1 MPLEEYARKRKFSA
15 TPEPSPA
22 TPKRHARDSAAP
34 LFCVQRHDASRL
46 HYDFRLEVDGVLA
59 SWAVPKGPSMDPARK
74 ALAVH
79 VEDHPYDYATF
90 EGIIPEGNYGAGSV
104 MLWDIGSYDVL
115 GDATAQEQ
123 IARGDFKFALHG
135 HKLNGSFALV
145 RMKPRPNSR
154 GKQEEW
160 LLIKKPD
167 EFAVAGWDVENFAS
181 SAATQRSQEKI
192 AAGEQATPLE
202 ELEGVRKTAL
212 PKHISPMLAT
222 LGTKPPL
229 GSQWIYEVK
238 LDGVRAICTIEDG
251 KLRIE
256 SRNGN
261 RCEQQYPELADL
273 PSAIDAERAVLDGE
287 IVVLDEKGVSHFEL
301 IQPRIS
307 TKGSAIGSLTKTNPV
322 RLFLFDVLYL
332 DGYDMRG
339 VALSHR
345 KEQLTRVVTET
356 DKVRVSGLFDVPGDQ
371 MMEAARQLGFEGVIA
386 KDRHCPYEG
395 GRSRNWWKL
404 KIVQEQEFVI
414 AGFTKGERE
423 YFGALVLGV
432 WEGDRLRHAGQ
443 VGTGFDQK
451 MMKLIF
457 KQMEPLITENCPLT
471 PKPKLPPSLLKSIT
485 WVKPELVAQV
495 KFHEWTSDGN
505 LRAPVFLGIRD
516 DKPAKEVVH
525 ERPEETPDVA
535 PETDPPDEQPAPK
548 TVGKAYSGA
557 KPKTHSKPHPDP
569 LKLAGKHPE
578 TVRAALVPEQLVGK
592 EATVE
597 VDSHILKLTN
607 LDKLYWP
614 RQKYTKRDLIEFYDR
629 VSAWLIP
636 HLQGRPLSLK
646 RFPNG
651 IDQPH
656 FFQKDTPDYYPS
668 WIPREAI
675 VEHTR
680 DDRSKEKTN
689 HYVVANERAA
699 ILYLANLGCIDH
711 NPWMSRVGSL
721 DHPDWILI
729 DLDPVECSY
738 DRIVE
743 AAQLVRKLLERFQ
756 LRGYPKTTGGDGM
769 HIYIPLEPRYTYEQ
783 ARGFAEVLAT
793 LAVEEAKDLFTTP
806 RSLKKRTNGRVYFD
820 WMQIA
825 SGKTVSA
832 PYVPRAYDGAPVAT
846 PLEWKEVKKGLNP
859 KDFTIRTVIDRFE
872 RVGDLFAPVLAGGQR
887 LEDALKVAG

>member
-15 TPEPSPA
+15 TPEPGPSAPA
-22 TPKRHARDSAAP
+22 SDARERAAP
-34 LFCVQRHDASRL
+34 LFCVQRHDATRL

-74 ALAVH
+74 PLAVH
-79 VEDHPYDYATF
+79 VEDHPLDYATF
-90 EGIIPEGNYGAGSV
+90 EGNIPEGNYGAGSV
-104 MLWDIGSYDVL
+104 MLWDLGTYDVL
-115 GDATAQEQ
+115 GDGTAREQ

-135 HKLNGSFALV
+135 HKLNGSFAIV

-167 EFAVAGWDVENFAS
+167 EFAVAGWDVEQFAS
-181 SAATQRSQEKI
+181 SVATQRTQDKI
-192 AAGEQATPLE
+192 AAGQQAAPIE
-202 ELEGVRKTAL
+202 ELEGVEKAAL
-212 PKHISPMLAT
+212 PKHISPMMAT
-222 LGTKPPL
+222 LGTGPPS

-238 LDGVRAICTIEDG
+238 LDGVRAICTIDGG
-251 KLRIE
+251 KLKIE
-256 SRNGN
+256 SRSGN

-273 PSAIDAERAVLDGE
+273 PSLIDAKQAVLDGE
-287 IVVLDEKGVSHFEL
+287 IVVLDDKGVSRFEL
-301 IQPRIS
+301 IQPRIA
-307 TKGSAIGSLTKTNPV
+307 TKGSGIGPLTKTNPA

-332 DGYDMRG
+332 DGYDLRG

-345 KEQLTRVVTET
+345 KEQLARVVKET
-356 DKVRVSGLFDVPGDQ
+356 DKLRVSGPFEVPGDR
-371 MMEAARQLGFEGVIA
+371 MMEAARQLGLEGVIA
-386 KDRHCPYEG
+386 KDRHSHYEA
-395 GRSRNWWKL
+395 GRSRAWWKL
-404 KIVQEQEFVI
+404 KILQEQEFVI

-432 WEGDRLRHAGQ
+432 WEGGALRHAGQ

-451 MMKLIF
+451 TMKAIYQ
-457 KQMEPLITENCPLT
+457 QMEPLVTHDCPFS
-471 PKPKLPPSLLKSIT
+471 PKPKLPAQILKGIT

-495 KFHEWTSDGN
+495 KFHEWTNDGN
-505 LRAPVFLGIRD
+505 LRAPVFLGLRD
-516 DKPAKEVVH
+516 DKPAKDVVR
-525 ERPEETPDVA
+525 EQAEETPDA
-535 PETDPPDEQPAPK
+535 TPDADPVDEDTGRPK
-548 TVGKAYSGA
+548 AMKSQSRA
-557 KPKTHSKPHPDP
+557 KPKPDP
-569 LKLAGKHPE
+569 LKLVGKHRE
-578 TVRAALVPEQLVGK
+578 TVRAALTPEQLAGK

-597 VDSHILKLTN
+597 IDSHILKLTN
-607 LDKLYWP
+607 LDKIYWP

-651 IDQPH
+651 IDSPH
-656 FFQKDTPDYYPS
+656 FFQKDTPDYYPA
-668 WIPREAI
+668 WIPREPI

-689 HYVVANERAA
+689 HYVVANDRAA

-711 NPWMSRVGSL
+711 NPWMSRIGSL

-729 DLDPVECSY
+729 DLDPVECPY
-738 DRIVE
+738 DQIVE
-743 AAQLVRKLLERFQ
+743 AAQLVRRLLERFR

-769 HIYIPLEPRYTYEQ
+769 HIYIPLEPVYSYEH
-783 ARGFAEVLAT
+783 ARSFAEVLAT
-793 LAVEEAKDLFTTP
+793 LALEEAKDLFTTP
-806 RSLKKRTNGRVYFD
+806 RSLKKRTKGRVYFD

-825 SGKTVSA
+825 TGKTVSA

-846 PLEWKEVKKGLNP
+846 PLDWKEVKKGLDP
-859 KDFTIRTVIDRFE
+859 KEFTIRTAIERFE

-887 LEDALKVAG
+887 LEDALAAIG